1 MKVVILAGGLG
12 SRLAEET
19 SIRPKPMVEIGGI
32 PIIEHIMNWYM
43 AFGHYEFIICLGYKG
58 SDIISYFKDYNLRN
72 STCIISAE
80 NKIQTLRESKKPWKI
95 TLAQTGKNTN
105 TAGRVKKIGR
115 FLDKDETF
123 MMTYG
128 DGLSDVNINDL
139 VAYHHTTKKLATV
152 TAVRPLAR
160 FGAIDLDKGMVKS
173 FIEKPKTSSGWV
185 NGGFFV
191 LSQKSIQYINS
202 CNESWEKGPLP
213 RLVKAQSL
221 AAYKHEGFWQP
232 MDTLREKQIL
242 CDLWDKG
249 KAPWKVFSQKSKNI
263 YRLARNEKQQKY
275 S

>member
-43 AFGHYEFIICLGYKG
+43 AFGHYDFIICLGHKG
-58 SDIISYFKDYNLRN
+58 SEIISYFKDYNLRN
-72 STCIISAE
+72 STCIITSG
-80 NKIQTLRESKKPWKI
+80 NKIQTLKQSKKPWKI

-105 TAGRVKKIGR
+105 TAGRVKKIGK
-115 FLDKDETF
+115 FLDKDEAF

-128 DGLSDVNINDL
+128 DGLSDVNINEL
-139 VAYHHTTKKLATV
+139 IKHHKTSKKLATV

-160 FGAIDLDKGMVKS
+160 FGAMDIEQGIVKD
-173 FIEKPKTSSGWV
+173 FIEKPKTESGWI

-191 LSQKSIQYINS
+191 LSKKVLNYIDS
-202 CNESWEKGPLP
+202 CSEQWEVGPMTK
-213 RLVKAQSL
+213 LVNDDQL
-221 AAYKHEGFWQP
+221 AAYKHHNFWQP

-242 CDLWDKG
+242 CNLWDKG
-249 KAPWKVFSQKSKNI
+249 KAPWKVNSNNLKNI
-263 YRLARNEKQQKY
+263 VPFKKFSIR
-275 S
+275 